1 VRQSEQQEGLI
12 TLDGEDIDID
22 YDPDDS
28 FHQIVSHKPS
38 THQVNTGSSPGEEGG
53 IAMEGE
59 NAGESTQ
66 GQTTNTFTAIV
77 QVERALHLPH
87 MHDKQK

>member
-1 VRQSEQQEGLI
+1 MI
-12 TLDGEDIDID
+12 TLDGEEIDVD

-38 THQVNTGSSPGEEGG
+38 SQKPSSPEE
-53 IAMEGE
+53 EV
-59 NAGESTQ
+59 NKQVESTESV
-66 GQTTNTFTAIV
+66 TEPTFAVMI
-77 QVERALHLPH
+77 QVERALHLPQ